1 VAATSEPKIALQQI
15 AVRQDAANGLWTI
28 CWQVDNRRGNA
39 LIINSVSIPHGQF
52 KSSIRYFAP
61 ALELAAGAS
70 ERFESL
76 VQCHE
81 PVGPVTE
88 NAFVIFHCQWGGE
101 AWRIFVRI
109 RVEIQHS
116 GEPRAFNQ
124 LITTQKVGFSGISN

>member
-1 VAATSEPKIALQQI
+1 VEATSGPKIGLQQI
-15 AVRQDAANGLWTI
+15 AVTKNSANGFWTI
-28 CWQVDNRRGNA
+28 SWQVENSGGDA
-39 LIINSVSIPHGQF
+39 LIINSVNIPLGQF
-52 KSSIRYFAP
+52 KSSIRHFAP

-109 RVEIQHS
+109 RVEVQAS
-116 GEPRAFNQ
+116 GEPYATHQ
-124 LITTQKVGFSGISN
+124 LITTQKVGFSGIAN